1 MDHLRHQVNR
11 LFEETMPRPQ
21 ASSDVAAAG
30 WTPAVDIRET
40 TQAIVL
46 EADLPGLRK
55 EDIEVSL
62 NGDTLSLS
70 GARLPTETEEPARHH
85 RAERSLGRFHRSFAL
100 EVPADPEAVEASLP
114 ERRAA
119 DHRAQSRASQAEA
132 DHPRS
137 RLSARANSRSGRS
150 SLGRTAAPVHQ

>member
-1 MDHLRHQVNR
+1 MSLTRWDPLREMDHLRHQVNR

-100 EVPADPEAVEASLP
+100 EVPADPEAVEASYRNGVLQIIVP
-114 ERRAA
+114 KAEQAKPKQITLVA
-119 DHRAQSRASQAEA
+119 D
-132 DHPRS
+132 
-137 RLSARANSRSGRS
+137 
-150 SLGRTAAPVHQ
+150 